1 MGMVTDRRLL
11 IAPESVAP
19 TSSSEHSQSS
29 RDLQFEAFE
38 SRDGASK
45 FYADTPKIPCIAI
58 MTALMN
64 SD

>member
-29 RDLQFEAFE
+29 LQFEAFE